1 MDKYEIAEDLINK
14 ILGYLGTR
22 PYIEVAGLITEIQG
36 GVKKVENEKSADKD

>member
-1 MDKYEIAEDLINK
+1 VDKYEIAEDLINK

-36 GVKKVENEKSADKD
+36 GVKKVEDERTVAKD